1 MAACITGLKGSYAA
15 ALILSSLNFNKMSL
29 EIKIINNSTLGVYKI
44 YKILE

>member
-1 MAACITGLKGSYAA
+1 MISLK
-15 ALILSSLNFNKMSL
+15 FNKMSL

>member
-1 MAACITGLKGSYAA
+1 MWFFI
-15 ALILSSLNFNKMSL
+15 NKMSL

>member
-1 MAACITGLKGSYAA
+1 MISFKL
-15 ALILSSLNFNKMSL
+15 SLNNNKMSL

>member
-1 MAACITGLKGSYAA
+1 MPILGVFNK
-15 ALILSSLNFNKMSL
+15 LIFINKMSL

>member
-1 MAACITGLKGSYAA
+1 MGF
-15 ALILSSLNFNKMSL
+15 LINKMSL